1 MARADRAWR
10 PAALLA
16 GSYLAGSVPWSQVAA
31 RRRGVDL
38 RAVGS
43 GTVSGTALYR
53 VAGFA
58 PLAAAGSL
66 DVAKGAVGPLVATH
80 SRPGLSALGASAAV
94 TGHNWSPF
102 LRGAGGRGVA
112 PALGALL
119 AGAPAGAAVVAAG
132 LAAGRLTRQTGL
144 GCFVAYVAL
153 VPIVHRVHGRAASV
167 LAASVL
173 APLLAKRIAGNQPP
187 PAWDGRTLL
196 SRLLFD
202 RDPEVA
208 VWRVGAS
215 EDASERSASGASG
228 QQRPAWPGNA
238 E

>member
-1 MARADRAWR
+1 M
-10 PAALLA
+10 
-16 GSYLAGSVPWSQVAA
+16 
-31 RRRGVDL
+31 
-38 RAVGS
+38 GS

-66 DVAKGAVGPLVATH
+66 DVAKGAVGPLVATR
-80 SRPGLSALGASAAV
+80 SRPGLSALAASAAV

-119 AGAPAGAAVVAAG
+119 AGAPAGAAIVAAG
-132 LAAGRLTRQTGL
+132 LSAGRLSRQTGL

-153 VPIVHRVHGRAASV
+153 VPTVHRVHGRAASV
-167 LAASVL
+167 LAAFVL
-173 APLLAKRIAGNQPP
+173 APLLAKRITGNHPP
-187 PAWDGRTLL
+187 PAWDGRVVL

-202 RDPEVA
+202 RDPA
-208 VWRVGAS
+208 VT
-215 EDASERSASGASG
+215 E
-228 QQRPAWPGNA
+228 
-238 E
+238 

>member
-1 MARADRAWR
+1 VARADRAWR
-10 PAALLA
+10 PAAILA
-16 GSYLAGSVPWSQVAA
+16 GSFLAGSVPWSQVAA

-38 RAVGS
+38 RSVGN

-58 PLAAAGSL
+58 PLAVAGSL
-66 DVAKGAVGPLVATH
+66 DVAKGAIGPLVAARE
-80 SRPGLSALGASAAV
+80 SASLSAVAASAAV
-94 TGHNWSPF
+94 AGHNWSPL

-119 AGAPAGAAVVAAG
+119 ARAPVGTAVVAAG

-153 VPIVHRVHGRAASV
+153 VPIVQRVHGRAASV
-167 LAASVL
+167 LAASVV
-173 APLLAKRIAGNQPP
+173 APLVAKRIAGNHQPP
-187 PAWDGRTLL
+187 SWDRRTVL

-202 RDPEVA
+202 QDPVAEVTT
-208 VWRVGAS
+208 
-215 EDASERSASGASG
+215 
-228 QQRPAWPGNA
+228 
-238 E
+238 

>member
-1 MARADRAWR
+1 MTRADRAWR
-10 PAALLA
+10 PAAIVA
-16 GSYLAGSVPWSQVAA
+16 GSYLAGSVPWSQVLAH
-31 RRRGVDL
+31 RRGVDL
-38 RAVGS
+38 RAAGN
-43 GTVSGTALYR
+43 GTVSGTALFH

-58 PLAAAGSL
+58 PLATAGSL
-66 DVAKGAVGPLVATH
+66 DVAKGAIGPLVASH
-80 SRPGLSALGASAAV
+80 SRPVLSALAASASV

-132 LAAGRLTRQTGL
+132 LAGGRLRRQTGL

-153 VPIVHRVHGRAASV
+153 VPIVRRVHGGAAAV
-167 LAASVL
+167 LATSVL

-187 PAWDGRTLL
+187 PAWDGRTVL
-196 SRLLFD
+196 SRLLLD
-202 RDPEVA
+202 REPKA
-208 VWRVGAS
+208 PGAS
-215 EDASERSASGASG
+215 EDASER
-228 QQRPAWPGNA
+228 NA